1 MFFPHRLPPLR
12 ARRVPRREL
21 DRWREGGCRGS
32 AWLRAGCA
40 GPLELGSSC
49 SARGPPGAHGDED
62 GGGALP
68 RCSDAFRQDR
78 SKEERAKLLS
88 RGAEGAQ
95 LRSPLPTATHGC
107 ARPFLQHPVLMSH
120 GATWVLVARWSRKQ
134 IAERILQ
141 PGGCPGS
148 EKGSWVCAGGGDPGA
163 WSCSVPAPLEAFQLL
178 CHAQMLSGGAAP
190 EVVPHV
196 GPLWVQGLCS
206 GAAPPL
212 PSHASP
218 QNLRLCLQKPSPL
231 CAGRK
236 WRLSLKGA
244 LRCDTN
250 LFSTF
255 PRLSFGTSLFWHRV
269 LLPRWL
275 CCGSE
280 GKC

>member
-1 MFFPHRLPPLR
+1 M
-12 ARRVPRREL
+12 
-21 DRWREGGCRGS
+21 
-32 AWLRAGCA
+32 
-40 GPLELGSSC
+40 
-49 SARGPPGAHGDED
+49 
-62 GGGALP
+62 GGALP
-68 RCSDAFRQDR
+68 RCSAAFKQDC

-107 ARPFLQHPVLMSH
+107 AQPFLQHSVLMSH
-120 GATWVLVARWSRKQ
+120 GATWVLVARWGRKQ

-148 EKGSWVCAGGGDPGA
+148 EKGSWVCAGEGDPGS
-163 WSCSVPAPLEAFQLL
+163 WSCPVPCLCSLPAPLEAFQLL
-178 CHAQMLSGGAAP
+178 CHAQMLSGEAAP
-190 EVVPHV
+190 EVVPRV
-196 GPLWVQGLCS
+196 GPLWFQGLCS